1 MTPAEILITASI
13 KKYLSEKVRTISHLA
28 GGGWANVYKVSLAG
42 GQTLVAKLGHP
53 GFEHLSGAEAG
64 MLTYL
69 ADYTTARFPKVMG
82 EGDGV
87 LLLNFIENDGRKE
100 KAGEREAGRMLATL
114 HTTTSDKFGFAKD
127 TIFGPTRQPNPW
139 GKDWVSFFRDQRLL
153 YMTTIAYDAG
163 KIDIGLC
170 ARLEALCSKL
180 ENHLQTPDRVSL
192 LHGDFWG
199 GNVLFNQS
207 QCAGFIDP
215 AIYFGD
221 PETDLA
227 FATLFGSLGE
237 EFFAGYAETYKIKQ
251 GFFEERL
258 DIYNLWPLL
267 FHAYWFGGH
276 YVGGIDTILKK
287 LGY

>member
-1 MTPAEILITASI
+1 MTSAETLITASI
-13 KKYLSEKVRTISHLA
+13 KKHLSETVKTISHLA
-28 GGGWANVYKVSLAG
+28 GGGWANVYKVGLASG
-42 GQTLVAKLGHP
+42 ETLAAKVGLP
-53 GFEHLSGAEAG
+53 GFEHLCRAEAG

-69 ADYTTARFPKVMG
+69 ADHTAARFSRMMG

-87 LLLNFIENDGRKE
+87 LLLNFIENDGQKGS
-100 KAGEREAGRMLATL
+100 AGEREAGRMLATL
-114 HTTTSDKFGFAKD
+114 HATTSDKFGFARD

-139 GKDWVSFFRDQRLL
+139 SEDWVSFFRDQRLL
-153 YMTTIAYDAG
+153 YMAVIAYDAG
-163 KIDIGLC
+163 KIDTGLR
-170 ARLEALCSKL
+170 ARLEAFCGKL
-180 ENHLQTPDRVSL
+180 EHYLQAPDKASL

-207 QCAGFIDP
+207 QCAAFIDP

-221 PETDLA
+221 PEADLA
-227 FATLFGSLGE
+227 FATLFGSFSE
-237 EFFAGYAETYKIKQ
+237 DFFSGYLETYKIKQ
-251 GFFEERL
+251 GFFEERR

-276 YVGGIDTILKK
+276 YVGSIETILKK